1 MGKSIKYILFVF
13 VLFLSVHSWGD
24 IPKGPWLKFNPQRFQ
39 AEMEQY
45 ITTQAMLTP
54 EESAS
59 FFPLYRELMKKQRVI
74 FEEMHRY
81 RYTDLSNNR
90 ACMHAV
96 QRMDALDLQMKKLQQ
111 IYHNKFLKILPPKK
125 VFLVIRAEEKFHRQ
139 AFKRMA
145 EHKKK

>member
-1 MGKSIKYILFVF
+1 MRNFIRYSLLVF
-13 VLFLSVHSWGD
+13 VLFLSVNSWGD
-24 IPKGPWLKFNPQRFQ
+24 TPKSLWQKFDPQRFQ

-54 EESAS
+54 EESAI
-59 FFPLYRELMKKQRVI
+59 FFPVYRELMQKQRAI

-81 RYTDLSNNR
+81 HYTDLSNSR

-111 IYHNKFLKILPPKK
+111 IYHNKFLKILPAKK

-145 EHKKK
+145 EDKKN